1 MTQFCGAR
9 YARPH
14 ARNLHNARGL
24 VNPIGLGQ
32 NQTSK
37 GYESAPDMKP
47 DRKGGIK
54 LGLVTKLMVLPIQFQ
69 TKSLKPLSTH

>member
-1 MTQFCGAR
+1 VTQFGGAR
-9 YARPH
+9 YVRPR
-14 ARNLHNARGL
+14 ARNLHHAEGL

-47 DRKGGIK
+47 YPKGGI
-54 LGLVTKLMVLPIQFQ
+54 KLMVLPIQFQ
-69 TKSLKPLSTH
+69 IKSLKPLSTH